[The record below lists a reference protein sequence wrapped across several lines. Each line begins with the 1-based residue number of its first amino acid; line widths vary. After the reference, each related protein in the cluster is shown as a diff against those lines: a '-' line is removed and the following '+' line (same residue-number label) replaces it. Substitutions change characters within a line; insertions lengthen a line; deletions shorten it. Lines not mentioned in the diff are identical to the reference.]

1 MNEQLRQEV
10 RFLTTR
16 LGAIVREQSGPR
28 VFAAIEGLRKVAKEI
43 RQRQSLTEARHG
55 GSFQPGG
62 LPEPRHSALL
72 RTRERAVNGLSVQEA
87 EAVAHA
93 FSLFFHLVNLCEERE
108 RIRRLRA
115 HDRQGSGAPMS
126 LRHTFSELRRQNIPA
141 AAVKELLDSMHIE
154 PVLTAHPTEAKRRS
168 VLNHLLRLGRAL
180 DAACGDLES
189 TAERDVDPCIEALWL
204 TDEVREG
211 VVTPAMESENAR
223 FFLERTIYD
232 LAGSFW
238 EKLCAEMLRRY
249 PRLPEPAPFLSF
261 GSWVGT
267 DRDGNPFV
275 TPETSLD
282 AAEQVRRGILRYYH
296 EACRRILGWASF
308 PCRKAGLDSAPALCS
323 EQALRREIERDMR
336 RFPETR
342 TFAALDQPS
351 ELYRRK
357 LRTIMWRLERT
368 VERAAGAYADSQEF
382 TAELRKL
389 AELLSAYPS
398 PRVAQLGPG
407 RLRVASQVFSFHGA
421 SLDFRTHSI
430 ATRAA
435 AEEILRKAHLPA
447 QPAEARIASIQR
459 MLFGPVVHASLLP
472 DTRRVL
478 EEFHALRTI
487 QVRNGEGA
495 AHRYVLS
502 MTASAADVWDVLLL
516 ARQTGLVEPRGRR
529 LHSYLDV
536 IPLFETLDDLEA
548 GPRIMEALFADPLYR
563 RILRA
568 RRDFQEVMLGY
579 SDSVKDGGYVAAN
592 WELFHAEK
600 RLALVA
606 ERHGVRLSLFHG
618 KGGTIDRGGGQSHR
632 SIQAQPFAA
641 PGGRLRITEQGEVV
655 SLKYSNPAIA
665 ERNLEQLVTAVL
677 DAHLLHFRR
686 VEAVK
691 IPEWETYATELA
703 AASRD
708 FYRKL
713 VYETPGFVEYFRQ
726 ATPIDLI
733 EQIRLGSRPAR
744 RWGAGDLRD
753 LRAIPWVFAWTQS
766 RHLLPAWYGLGHALE
781 KFQRD
786 HAPHGLD
793 ILRSMHEGWPF
804 FFDLINNAE
813 HSLAK
818 TDLYI
823 ASLYAALVRPRRLG
837 QQIFR
842 QIEEEYHRSVRGV
855 LETSSSS
862 TLLAGQHVLAESIR
876 LRNPYVDP
884 LNFLQTRFLERWRRR
899 KQQSGASRQESAS
912 RKNEDA
918 AVLHLL
924 QITVGGIAFGMKST
938 G

>member
-16 LGAIVREQSGPR
+16 LGAIVREQSGPE
-28 VFAAIEGLRKVAKEI
+28 VFSAIEVLRKVAKQI
-43 RQRQSLTEARHG
+43 RLNSN
-55 GSFQPGG
+55 PK
-62 LPEPRHSALL
+62 LL
-72 RTRERAVNGLSVQEA
+72 KAKERALNRLAVVQA

-108 RIRRLRA
+108 RTRRLRA
-115 HDRQGSGAPMS
+115 YDSQATGAPMS
-126 LRHTFSELRRQNIPA
+126 LRHTFSELRRQGVPP
-141 AAVKELLDSMHIE
+141 AAVKKLLESMHVE

-168 VLNHLLRLGRAL
+168 VLNHILRLGRTL
-180 DAACGDLES
+180 DATCGDLAAGEQEID
-189 TAERDVDPCIEALWL
+189 ACIEALWL

-232 LAGSFW
+232 LAGNFW
-238 EKLCAEMLRRY
+238 EKFCAEMVRHY
-249 PRLPEPAPFLSF
+249 PHLPQPAPFLSF

-282 AAEQVRRGILRYYH
+282 AAEQVRLSILRYYQ
-296 EACRRILGWASF
+296 EACRRMLGWVSF
-308 PCRKAGLDSAPALCS
+308 PCGNHRPEPAPS
-323 EQALRREIERDMR
+323 GPSGEALRREINRDMR
-336 RFPETR
+336 RFP
-342 TFAALDQPS
+342 ALRAFEAMDQPG

-357 LRTIMWRLERT
+357 LRIMMWRLERT
-368 VERAAGAYADSQEF
+368 ADRSPGAYLKPQEF
-382 TAELRKL
+382 TGELRKL
-389 AELLSAYPS
+389 QDLLAGYPS
-398 PRVAQLGPG
+398 PRVARLGPG
-407 RLRVASQVFSFHGA
+407 RLLVASQVFGFHGA
-421 SLDFRTHSI
+421 SLDFRTHAG
-430 ATRAA
+430 ATRGA
-435 AEEILRKAHLPA
+435 AEEILRHAHLPT
-447 QPAEARIASIQR
+447 QPAEARIASIQQ
-459 MLFGPVVHASLLP
+459 LLLRTP
-472 DTRRVL
+472 ARHSPSPGTGRVL
-478 EEFHALRTI
+478 EEFRAFRTI
-487 QVRNGEGA
+487 QMRNGEAA

-502 MTASAADVWDVLLL
+502 MTSSAADVWDVLLL
-516 ARQTGLVEPRGRR
+516 ARQTGLLELRGRH
-529 LHSYLDV
+529 LQSHLDV

-548 GPRIMEALFADPLYR
+548 GPGIMEELFADPLYR
-563 RILRA
+563 RILRG
-568 RRDFQEVMLGY
+568 RKDFQEVMLGY

-592 WELFHAEK
+592 WELFHAQQ
-600 RLALVA
+600 RLAQVA
-606 ERHGVRLSLFHG
+606 EKYRVRFSIFHG

-655 SLKYSNPAIA
+655 SLKYSNPTIA
-665 ERNLEQLVTAVL
+665 QRNIEQLVTSVL
-677 DAHLLHFRR
+677 DAHLLHFHR
-686 VEAVK
+686 VQAAK
-691 IPEWETYATELA
+691 IPEWVDYATELA
-703 AASRD
+703 ASSRD

-713 VYETPGFVEYFRQ
+713 VWETPGFVEYFRQ

-733 EQIRLGSRPAR
+733 EQIRLGSRPSR
-744 RWGAGDLRD
+744 RWGANDLRD

-766 RHLLPAWYGLGHALE
+766 RHLLPAWFGLGHALE

-786 HAPHGLD
+786 HAPHGSD

-804 FFDLINNAE
+804 FLNLINNAE

-823 ASLYAALVRPRRLG
+823 ASLYAALVRPRELG
-837 QQIFR
+837 RRIFR

-855 LETSSSS
+855 LETSGSSA
-862 TLLAGQHVLAESIR
+862 LLTGQHVLAESIR

-884 LNFLQTRFLERWRRR
+884 LNFLQTLFLERWRLLRG
-899 KQQSGASRQESAS
+899 QRQEAGVSSQKPGAQKAEDSA
-912 RKNEDA
+912 
-918 AVLHLL
+918 LFHLL

>member
-16 LGAIVREQSGPR
+16 LGAMVREQSGPG
-28 VFAAIEGLRKVAKEI
+28 VFSAIEALRKVAKQI
-43 RQRQSLTEARHG
+43 RQNPNPQ
-55 GSFQPGG
+55 
-62 LPEPRHSALL
+62 LL
-72 RTRERAVNGLSVQEA
+72 KAKERAVNRLSVEEA
-87 EAVAHA
+87 AAVAHA

-108 RIRRLRA
+108 RIRRLHA
-115 HDRQGSGAPMS
+115 HDQLETGAPMS
-126 LRHTFSELRRQNIPA
+126 LRHTFSELHRQGVPA
-141 AAVKELLDSMHIE
+141 AAVKKLLESMHIE

-168 VLNHLLRLGRAL
+168 VLNHILRLGRTL
-180 DAACGDLES
+180 DATCGDLTPATEQDIDS
-189 TAERDVDPCIEALWL
+189 WIEALWL

-211 VVTPAMESENAR
+211 VVTPEMESENAR

-238 EKLCAEMLRRY
+238 EKFCAELVRNY
-249 PRLPEPAPFLSF
+249 PSLPEPVPFLSF

-275 TPETSLD
+275 TPRTSLD
-282 AAEQVRRGILRYYH
+282 AAEQVRLSILRYYH
-296 EACRRILGWASF
+296 EACRRMLGWASF
-308 PCRKAGLDSAPALCS
+308 PCRNRSFES
-323 EQALRREIERDMR
+323 ALRREINRDMR
-336 RFPETR
+336 RFPATR
-342 TFAALDQPS
+342 VFAAMDQPH

-357 LRTIMWRLERT
+357 LRIMMWRLERT
-368 VERAAGAYADSQEF
+368 AERSPGAYAAPQEF
-382 TAELRKL
+382 TRELRKL
-389 AELLSAYPS
+389 AALLAAYPS
-398 PRVAQLGPG
+398 PRIAQLGPG
-407 RLRVASQVFSFHGA
+407 RLRVASQVFGFHGA
-421 SLDFRTHSI
+421 SLDFRTHAQ

-447 QPAEARIASIQR
+447 EPREARITSIQR
-459 MLFGPVVHASLLP
+459 MLFRPTLRPPFSKATL
-472 DTRRVL
+472 RVL
-478 EEFHALRTI
+478 EEFRALRTI
-487 QVRNGEGA
+487 QARNGEGA

-502 MTASAADVWDVLLL
+502 MTSSAADVWDVLLL
-516 ARQTGLVEPRGRR
+516 ARQTGLLEPRGRR
-529 LHSYLDV
+529 LHSRLDV
-536 IPLFETLDDLEA
+536 IPLFETLDDLDA
-548 GPRIMEALFADPLYR
+548 GPCIMEELFADPLYR
-563 RILRA
+563 RILHTRE
-568 RRDFQEVMLGY
+568 DFQEVMLGY

-592 WELFHAEK
+592 WELFHAQK
-600 RLALVA
+600 RLAQVA
-606 ERHGVRLSLFHG
+606 EKYRVRFSLFHG

-641 PGGRLRITEQGEVV
+641 PDGRLRITEQGEVV

-665 ERNLEQLVTAVL
+665 ERNLEQLVTSVL

-686 VEAVK
+686 VEAAK
-691 IPEWETYATELA
+691 IPEWEGYATELA
-703 AASRD
+703 ASSRD

-766 RHLLPAWYGLGHALE
+766 RHLLPAWFGLGHALE

-786 HAPHGLD
+786 HAPNGMD

-804 FFDLINNAE
+804 FFNLINNAE

-823 ASLYAALVRPRRLG
+823 ASLYAALVRPRGLG
-837 QQIFR
+837 KRIFHH
-842 QIEEEYHRSVRGV
+842 IEEEYHRSVRGV
-855 LETSSSS
+855 LDISSSS
-862 TLLAGQHVLAESIR
+862 ALLAGPHVLAESIR

-884 LNFLQTRFLERWRRR
+884 LNFLQTRFLERWRRQR
-899 KQQSGASRQESAS
+899 GRRQLPQSGARRQEPGAQ
-912 RKNEDA
+912 KAENA
-918 AVLHLL
+918 ALLHLL

>member
-16 LGAIVREQSGPR
+16 LGAMVREQSGPG
-28 VFAAIEGLRKVAKEI
+28 VFSTVEVLRKVAKQI
-43 RQRQSLTEARHG
+43 RQNPNSK
-55 GSFQPGG
+55 
-62 LPEPRHSALL
+62 LL
-72 RTRERAVNGLSVQEA
+72 KAKERAVNGLSVEQA

-108 RIRRLRA
+108 RVRRLRL
-115 HDRQGSGAPMS
+115 HDRQGAGAPMS
-126 LRHTFSELRRQNIPA
+126 LRHTFSELRRQKVPPP
-141 AAVKELLDSMHIE
+141 AVKKLLESMHIE

-168 VLNHLLRLGRAL
+168 VLNHILRLGRTL
-180 DAACGDLES
+180 DATCGDL
-189 TAERDVDPCIEALWL
+189 THAAEQDVDSWIEALWL

-211 VVTPAMESENAR
+211 VVTPEMESENAR

-232 LAGSFW
+232 LAGCFW
-238 EKLCAEMLRRY
+238 ERFCAEMVRRY
-249 PRLPEPAPFLSF
+249 PSLPEPVPFLSF

-282 AAEQVRRGILRYYH
+282 AAEQVRLSILHYYH
-296 EACRRILGWASF
+296 DACRRMLGWASF
-308 PCRKAGLDSAPALCS
+308 PCRNRRLESALG
-323 EQALRREIERDMR
+323 REINGDMR
-336 RFPETR
+336 RFPATR
-342 TFAALDQPS
+342 AFAAIDQPS

-357 LRTIMWRLERT
+357 LRIMMWRLERT
-368 VERAAGAYADSQEF
+368 EERAPGAYAAPQEF
-382 TAELRKL
+382 TGELRKL
-389 AELLSAYPS
+389 EELLAAYPS
-398 PRVAQLGPG
+398 PRIARLGPG
-407 RLRVASQVFSFHGA
+407 RLRVASQVFGFHGA
-421 SLDFRTHSI
+421 SLDFRTHSR
-430 ATRAA
+430 ATRGAT
-435 AEEILRKAHLPA
+435 EEILRRAKLPTE
-447 QPAEARIASIQR
+447 PGEARIKSIQR
-459 MLFGPVVHASLLP
+459 MLFQPAVRASFSA

-478 EEFHALRTI
+478 EEFRALRTI
-487 QVRNGEGA
+487 QVRNGEEA

-502 MTASAADVWDVLLL
+502 MTSSAADVWDVLLL
-516 ARQTGLVEPRGRR
+516 ARQMELVEPRGRR
-529 LHSYLDV
+529 LLSHLDV

-548 GPRIMEALFADPLYR
+548 GPRILEELFADPLYR
-563 RILRA
+563 RILRG

-592 WELFHAEK
+592 WELFHAQK
-600 RLALVA
+600 RLAQVA
-606 ERHGVRLSLFHG
+606 ERYRVRLSLFHG

-665 ERNLEQLVTAVL
+665 ERNLEQLVTSVL
-677 DAHLLHFRR
+677 DAHLLHSLR
-686 VEAVK
+686 VEAAKV
-691 IPEWETYATELA
+691 PEWEGYATELA
-703 AASRD
+703 AGSRD
-708 FYRKL
+708 YYRKL
-713 VYETPGFVEYFRQ
+713 VYETPEFVEYFRQ

-733 EQIRLGSRPAR
+733 EQIRLGSRPSR
-744 RWGAGDLRD
+744 RWGASDLRD

-766 RHLLPAWYGLGHALE
+766 RHLLPAWFGLGHALE

-793 ILRSMHEGWPF
+793 ILRGMHEGWPF
-804 FFDLINNAE
+804 FFNLINNAE

-823 ASLYAALVRPRRLG
+823 ASLYAALVRPRGLG
-837 QQIFR
+837 RRIFR
-842 QIEEEYHRSVRGV
+842 QIEEEYRRSVSGV
-855 LETSSSS
+855 LEISGASM
-862 TLLAGQHVLAESIR
+862 LLAGQHVLAESIR

-884 LNFLQTRFLERWRRR
+884 LNFLQTHFLERWR
-899 KQQSGASRQESAS
+899 SGKEQELGARSQEPESPKA
-912 RKNEDA
+912 EDTA
-918 AVLHLL
+918 LFHLL

>member
-1 MNEQLRQEV
+1 MNEQLHQEV

-16 LGAIVREQSGPR
+16 LGAIVREQSGPK
-28 VFAAIEGLRKVAKEI
+28 VFSAIEALRKIAKQI
-43 RQRQSLTEARHG
+43 RQSHKLAAARH
-55 GSFQPGG
+55 
-62 LPEPRHSALL
+62 RAAL
-72 RTRERAVNGLSVQEA
+72 RVKDHAVNQLSVEEA
-87 EAVAHA
+87 ESVAHA

-108 RIRRLRA
+108 RTRRLRA
-115 HDRQGSGAPMS
+115 HDRQEAGAPMS
-126 LRHTFSELRRQNIPA
+126 LRHTFCELRRQGVLA
-141 AAVKELLDSMHIE
+141 AALKKLLESMHVE

-168 VLNHLLRLGRAL
+168 VLNHILRLGRTL
-180 DAACGDLES
+180 DAACGDLSS
-189 TAERDVDPCIEALWL
+189 TTGEDVDPWIEALWL

-238 EKLCAEMLRRY
+238 EKFRAELARRY
-249 PRLPEPAPFLSF
+249 PSLKEPVPFLSF

-282 AAEQVRRGILRYYH
+282 AAEQVRLSILHYYQ
-296 EACRRILGWASF
+296 AVCRRLLGWVSF
-308 PCRKAGLDSAPALCS
+308 PCRHRRFEPP
-323 EQALRREIERDMR
+323 LRREIERDMK
-336 RFPETR
+336 RFPATR
-342 TFAALDQPS
+342 AFESIDQPS

-357 LRTIMWRLERT
+357 LRIVIWRLERT
-368 VERAAGAYADSQEF
+368 EQRAEGAYTTPQEL

-389 AELLSAYPS
+389 EEMLGAYPS
-398 PRVAQLGPG
+398 PRIAELGPG
-407 RLRVASQVFSFHGA
+407 RLRIASQVFGFHGA
-421 SLDFRTHSI
+421 SLDFRTHSR
-430 ATRAA
+430 ATRGA
-435 AEEILRKAHLPA
+435 AEEVLRHAHLPV
-447 QPAEARIASIQR
+447 QPNEARIASIQR
-459 MLFGPVVHASLLP
+459 LLFRPVRHATFSE
-472 DTRRVL
+472 DTKRVL
-478 EEFHALRTI
+478 KEFLVLRTI
-487 QVRNGEGA
+487 QVRNGEES

-502 MTASAADVWDVLLL
+502 MTSCAADVWDVLLL
-516 ARQTGLVEPRGRR
+516 ARQTGLVEPLSAGKGRSGR
-529 LHSYLDV
+529 LLCRLDV

-548 GPRIMEALFADPLYR
+548 GPRILEELFADPLYR
-563 RILRA
+563 RILRG
-568 RRDFQEVMLGY
+568 RHDFQEVMLGY

-592 WELFHAEK
+592 WELFHAQK
-600 RLALVA
+600 RLAVVA

-665 ERNLEQLVTAVL
+665 QRNLEQLVTSVL
-677 DAHLLHFRR
+677 DAHLLHSRR
-686 VEAVK
+686 IEAAK

-703 AASRD
+703 ASSRD

-713 VYETPGFVEYFRQ
+713 VYETPEFVDYFRQ

-733 EQIRLGSRPAR
+733 EHIRLGSRPAR
-744 RWGAGDLRD
+744 RWGANDLRD
-753 LRAIPWVFAWTQS
+753 LRAIPWVFSWTQS
-766 RHLLPAWYGLGHALE
+766 RHLLPAWFGLGHALE
-781 KFQRD
+781 KFRRE
-786 HAPHGLD
+786 HAPHGPDL
-793 ILRSMHEGWPF
+793 LRGMYDGWPF
-804 FFDLINNAE
+804 FYNLLNNAE

-823 ASLYAALVRPRRLG
+823 ASLYAALVRPRALG
-837 QQIFR
+837 RRIFG
-842 QIEEEYHRSVRGV
+842 QIEEEYTRSVREV
-855 LETSSSS
+855 LAASGSSM
-862 TLLAGQHVLAESIR
+862 LLAGQHVLAESIR

-899 KQQSGASRQESAS
+899 RGKREGLGDSA
-912 RKNEDA
+912 
-918 AVLHLL
+918 LFHLL